1 MGHRLIANK
10 TGEVSIPAIKLGSLS
25 SQPIVMKIISAE
37 AAAAG
42 EQNNSAKAGTQPRY
56 SMKAEIN
63 NKNPYVQQ
71 QVDYTVTIL
80 DTGGLQGDAPY
91 FSDNGGNDGL
101 SKRRRHR
108 QSTAKRLTARQSA
121 RLSSI
126 MPCFR
131 KKAAF

>member
-1 MGHRLIANK
+1 
-10 TGEVSIPAIKLGSLS
+10 
-25 SQPIVMKIISAE
+25 
-37 AAAAG
+37 
-42 EQNNSAKAGTQPRY
+42 
-56 SMKAEIN
+56 MKAEIN

-91 FSDNGGNDGL
+91 FSDNGGNDWII
-101 SKRRRHR
+101 K
-108 QSTAKRLTARQSA
+108 TAAAPTVDAKRLTARQSA

-131 KKAAF
+131 KKRRSEGSAGAF